1 MYATLDKRQAA
12 LVPVGAGGRK
22 GRTFVFQD
30 HSPLGRSVYALARAL
45 ALIGG
50 LAMVVVVAMV
60 TISIVGRA
68 LIWAGLRPILGDYEM
83 ASMGIAFAVF
93 TFLPWAHLERGHAI
107 VTLFTDQFGPR
118 INAWLL
124 VVTDAMMLATAAF
137 IAWRLYF
144 GMLDK
149 FAYRETTQ
157 LLRIPLGWGYAAGF
171 ACTLVFVI
179 AALYV
184 LGRSITNALTGRPE
198 AQRLGAEL

>member
-1 MYATLDKRQAA
+1 M
-12 LVPVGAGGRK
+12 
-22 GRTFVFQD
+22 FQD
-30 HSPLGRSVYALARAL
+30 HSPLGRSVYALARGL
-45 ALIGG
+45 ALLGG
-50 LAMVVVVAMV
+50 VAMVVVVAMV

-124 VVTDAMMLATAAF
+124 VVTDTMMLVTAAF

-157 LLRIPLGWGYAAGF
+157 LLRIPLGWGYTAGF
-171 ACTLVFVI
+171 VCTLVFVI

-184 LGRSITNALTGRPE
+184 LGRSITNALTGRSEPKH
-198 AQRLGAEL
+198 LGAEL